1 MDFDQRYKDFDAH
14 LTAQMGLLFRKVPL
28 AREFHE
34 GRFTEREYYCRHM
47 LEAVLRIRMNNALD
61 AYALSKIAD
70 TDNRVSGILAVYL
83 ADEFIH
89 DQMLIPDLY
98 ALGKTREEI
107 EGTEPMFSTQV
118 LMSYLRFSV
127 DRDGVLPDILW
138 NWFVEWYSGRYNPVI
153 TARAR
158 EEFGLACTAATE
170 SHLQIDA
177 EGKHLDHMSRALE
190 CLIQTDS
197 EAVLAKNYLR
207 QIVALV
213 SMYFEELHELTGKNR

>member
-1 MDFDQRYKDFDAH
+1 
-14 LTAQMGLLFRKVPL
+14 
-28 AREFHE
+28 
-34 GRFTEREYYCRHM
+34 M